1 MIQTIYF
8 NVLLLKEKYIKTW
21 SQVLLIEDGH
31 TLWQMTETNVLI
43 SSVFNH
49 VFNTDTENSLSLP
62 ASLSLSLQLSPT
74 DKSLEF
80 DRDFRIRHYAGD
92 VV

>member
-1 MIQTIYF
+1 MVRVKVQSVAYF
-8 NVLLLKEKYIKTW
+8 KDIR
-21 SQVLLIEDGH
+21 
-31 TLWQMTETNVLI
+31 
-43 SSVFNH
+43 
-49 VFNTDTENSLSLP
+49 NTDVIFLIMLTNARSLPLSLS
-62 ASLSLSLQLSPT
+62 SLSLSVCLQLSPT

>member
-1 MIQTIYF
+1 MYYPVYF
-8 NVLLLKEKYIKTW
+8 FFSLSIVMKRKARFI
-21 SQVLLIEDGH
+21 
-31 TLWQMTETNVLI
+31 
-43 SSVFNH
+43 
-49 VFNTDTENSLSLP
+49 SLSLICVP
-62 ASLSLSLQLSPT
+62 LQLSPT

>member
-1 MIQTIYF
+1 MQPSIIFYKHKCIPCLF
-8 NVLLLKEKYIKTW
+8 LLFSVYCDEKK
-21 SQVLLIEDGH
+21 SQIH
-31 TLWQMTETNVLI
+31 
-43 SSVFNH
+43 
-49 VFNTDTENSLSLP
+49 LSFFIICV
-62 ASLSLSLQLSPT
+62 SLQLSPT

>member
-1 MIQTIYF
+1 MKSQINTF
-8 NVLLLKEKYIKTW
+8 EKIFFV
-21 SQVLLIEDGH
+21 S
-31 TLWQMTETNVLI
+31 
-43 SSVFNH
+43 F
-49 VFNTDTENSLSLP
+49 
-62 ASLSLSLQLSPT
+62 QLSPT